1 MDIIVTLFADLR
13 RFGPKNHEGSISL
26 TLEVGATVEEMLTAV
41 GIPDDESIR
50 SEITVGL
57 NGALSQRD
65 SILKDGDEV
74 MIFSP
79 MEGG

>member
-13 RFGPKNHEGSISL
+13 RFGPKNHEGSISV
-26 TLEVGATVEEMLTAV
+26 TLESDARVEEMLTAV
-41 GIPDDESIR
+41 GIPDDESVR
-50 SEITVGL
+50 GEITVGL
-57 NGALSQRD
+57 NGVLSQRD
-65 SILKDGDEV
+65 SVLRDGDEV